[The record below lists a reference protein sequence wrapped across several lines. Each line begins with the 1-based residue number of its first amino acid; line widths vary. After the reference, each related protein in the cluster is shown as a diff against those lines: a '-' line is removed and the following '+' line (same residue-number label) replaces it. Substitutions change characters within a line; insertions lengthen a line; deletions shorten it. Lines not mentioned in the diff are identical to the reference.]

1 MERRPEIDLGPLL
14 RPSAGCGR
22 MLDTLR
28 SALQIELIGSHPPC
42 DSKRPG
48 EDAHRVT
55 LAVAS
60 SRPGDPV
67 VTT

>member
-1 MERRPEIDLGPLL
+1 MRPEIDLGPLR

-22 MLDTLR
+22 TLDTLR
-28 SALQIELIGSHPPC
+28 SALQVELIGKYPSYEI
-42 DSKRPG
+42 RRTG